1 MGAPCAAPEEEYGA
15 REGGEK
21 RAQRRQAKPLL
32 CGRAAAAGRRVM
44 KGAASGIS

>member
-21 RAQRRQAKPLL
+21 RAQRRQAKLLRL
-32 CGRAAAAGRRVM
+32 CGRAAAAGRVM